1 MPAMQNGLNILHL
14 EDDRLDADL
23 IRDTLTS
30 QGIVANIVGVE
41 TEREFR
47 SSLGNGKVDLIL
59 ADYSLPGFSGMAALA
74 IARENRPELPFIF
87 VSGTIG
93 EEIAIETL
101 KSGATDYVLKHRL
114 QRLGLSVRRA
124 LSEAEERLRRKV
136 ADGAL
141 RESETRYRVLF
152 DHNPLPQWVY
162 DLETLAFLAVNE
174 AAIHHYGYSRQEF
187 LAMTIKD
194 IHHRDCVPAL
204 GGTVTAFVNGL
215 ARSGVCQHRKKDGS
229 IIDAEITSHSIEFS
243 GRQAEVVLGMDIT
256 ERKRAEERLRLQS
269 AALESAANAIVLTDE
284 KGAIIWVNDA
294 FTQTTG
300 YSKEEVLGKNP
311 RLLKSGKQ
319 NHAFYQDMWD
329 TILAGKIWR
338 NTIINRCKDGTF
350 NHEDLTITPI
360 RNSAGKITHFVGIKQ
375 DIAEKTRAEEAQRS
389 SELRYRRLFESA
401 KDGILIVDADT
412 RQIVD
417 VNPFLMEMLGFSKEE
432 FVGKELWQIGLFKD
446 VAASKLA
453 FAELQQRGYIR
464 YEDLPLE
471 TREGLV
477 KPVEFV
483 SNSYL
488 VGESRVI
495 QCNIRDITERKR
507 FEQALQEKNI
517 ELGNANLAKNRF
529 LANMSHEL
537 RTPLNAIIGFTGT
550 LLMRLPGPLNADQ
563 EHQLSIV
570 QTSARHLLS
579 LINDLLDLA
588 KVESGMVE
596 IKYEPLVCQEVMEE
610 VAEALRP
617 LAEAKGLEFKIKA
630 PKSGVRIGADR
641 RILSQ
646 ILINLSNNAIKFTEK
661 GQVQIQLSTRQSNG
675 QILASIEV
683 IDTGIGIRIED
694 QKKLFQEFQQVSTDH
709 RNEGTGLGLY
719 LSEKLAILINGKIE
733 FESEYGKGS
742 TFRLLVPTA

>member
-1 MPAMQNGLNILHL
+1 MPDALNILHL
-14 EDDRLDADL
+14 EDNRLDAEL
-23 IRDTLTS
+23 IRETLTS
-30 QGIVANIVGVE
+30 QGIIANISPLQ

-47 SSLGNGKVDLIL
+47 SALGNGKVDLIL
-59 ADYSLPGFSGMAALA
+59 ADYALPGFNGMTALA

-93 EEIAIETL
+93 EETAIEGL
-101 KSGATDYVLKHRL
+101 KGGATDYVLKHRL

-124 LSEAEERLRRKV
+124 LSEAAERRQR
-136 ADGAL
+136 ADAEQAL
-141 RESETRYRVLF
+141 RESDERHRLF
-152 DHNPLPQWVY
+152 FESNPLPMWLF
-162 DLETLAFLAVNE
+162 DTETLGFLAVND
-174 AAIHHYGYSRQEF
+174 AAIRHYGYSQTEF
-187 LAMTIKD
+187 LSMTIED
-194 IHHRDCVPAL
+194 IRPPEDVPAFL
-204 GGTVTAFVNGL
+204 ESLPQSQSAIES
-215 ARSGVCQHRKKDGS
+215 AGVWKHRKKDGAV
-229 IIDAEITSHSIEFS
+229 ICVEITSQALKFA
-243 GRQAEVVLGMDIT
+243 GRSAQIVLANDIT
-256 ERKRAEERLRLQS
+256 ERRRL
-269 AALESAANAIVLTDE
+269 
-284 KGAIIWVNDA
+284 
-294 FTQTTG
+294 
-300 YSKEEVLGKNP
+300 
-311 RLLKSGKQ
+311 
-319 NHAFYQDMWD
+319 
-329 TILAGKIWR
+329 
-338 NTIINRCKDGTF
+338 
-350 NHEDLTITPI
+350 
-360 RNSAGKITHFVGIKQ
+360 
-375 DIAEKTRAEEAQRS
+375 EEAHRA

-401 KDGILIVDADT
+401 KDGILILDADSGK
-412 RQIVD
+412 IVD
-417 VNPFLMEMLGFSKEE
+417 VNPFLIEMLGFSKEE

-446 VAASKLA
+446 VAASRSA

-477 KPVEFV
+477 RPVEFV

-507 FEQALQEKNI
+507 FEQTLQEKNV
-517 ELGNANLAKNRF
+517 ELGNANLAKDRF

-550 LLMRLPGPLNADQ
+550 LLMGLPGPLNADQ

-588 KVESGMVE
+588 KIESGKVE
-596 IKYEPLVCQEVMEE
+596 IKYETLVCQDVVEE

-617 LAEAKGLEFKIKA
+617 LAEGKGLEFEIKA
-630 PKSGVRIGADR
+630 PESGVRIAADR

-661 GQVQIQLSTRQSNG
+661 GQVRIQLRTIQSNG
-675 QILASIEV
+675 QTLASIEV

-694 QKKLFQEFQQVSTDH
+694 REKLFQAFQQVRTDY
-709 RNEGTGLGLY
+709 RSEGTGLGLY
-719 LSEKLAILINGKIE
+719 LSEKLAILIKGKIE

-742 TFRLLVPTA
+742 TFRLLIPTA